1 MTCLVIQVLVV
12 VADGL
17 TETQRL
23 SVEVTYAQRE
33 QQNHELRSP
42 NLAMKNIAKDFW
54 IDGWNCASSDY
65 VHWSYNQVPK
75 WEVLGSRVHR
85 DELVLLFRYVGGET
99 IKWLKVAKQPLT
111 LTENTANTQQITTEI
126 EEEVRT
132 ARYAYKVSE
141 YYKGASSHQTMP
153 NPLDTYISWN
163 PFVGN
168 QGVQHHRKAHPD

>member
-23 SVEVTYAQRE
+23 PVEVTYTQRE

-85 DELVLLFRYVGGET
+85 DELVLLLLVILDPLQVQATQKWKPKQYRPTTGDRQCKQLANKSLLCGVWIYLFRYVGGET
-99 IKWLKVAKQPLT
+99 I
-111 LTENTANTQQITTEI
+111 N
-126 EEEVRT
+126 
-132 ARYAYKVSE
+132 
-141 YYKGASSHQTMP
+141 
-153 NPLDTYISWN
+153 
-163 PFVGN
+163 
-168 QGVQHHRKAHPD
+168 